1 MFISMTALATLVIIA
16 FMLGMISSFIMMV
29 NALARMKSK

>member
-16 FMLGMISSFIMMV
+16 FMLGMISSFIMVV
-29 NALARMKSK
+29 NALARMKGK